1 MTAAVRPGRHSAVDR
16 AALDGSSVPVL
27 HRVAVGG
34 IQRTAVQEQ
43 IAAIDLDH
51 DEVILS
57 KRAALDIQSGILG
70 DAVIAHAHQGR
81 ALPAVVAAVVL
92 DVAALEGEPAGS
104 LNVDDIVGADAGV
117 RRGILTHDGTGL
129 RRAAVLDGDAARN
142 GQRGLAR
149 HSAAVE
155 GVAVQVEGQ
164 SICAYGDILAG
175 VRQQGHGRI
184 LSGRVDSCLQGLV
197 LDALDLCHVGGRLAG
212 HQLRYAGGQLIAS
225 RDSLRALLACVRRAV
240 FAVVAR
246 LLRLHSGL
254 GALHSQRHIVGLLAL
269 AAIAQQD
276 VAVAAHRAGEGAGG
290 HGGGH
295 RAAAAVDKAHGR
307 SELLPI
313 TVVAAVGERAVLDGN
328 SLRTVC
334 LVVEVHRHLCPREG
348 AIVDD
353 HIAVR
358 IGVDGSSLCA
368 KVAAGQRDVVHAG
381 GSADIH
387 ALDGDTVG
395 AVAVG
400 QVHSHLM
407 TGVALTP
414 HAQIVQLI
422 GRDGDILLQISTA
435 GRDLLAGIAAE
446 RVGVDLQVALAAGN
460 IGIVAIDGDIIRHV
474 AVGQLAHI
482 RAGTAH
488 DGDGIGVGLVGR
500 RQCFR
505 QRGNIAALRT
515 GSPVYR
521 GSRFPNGFV
530 QQLQGVAAAAQC
542 RDGLVQRGVLGVAH
556 LGHVGG
562 SGCHR
567 AIAILRVC
575 GIVSVHRI
583 GRISAALSI
592 GGIIRRAA
600 AAAASDLLVAGVT
613 AVLAVFD
620 LQVIGVTAAVA
631 VVGHARSVFGDDR
644 ALGVNAVRHRSV
656 RRRRQ
661 QRQHHYQRKQ

>member
-1 MTAAVRPGRHSAVDR
+1 
-16 AALDGSSVPVL
+16 
-27 HRVAVGG
+27 
-34 IQRTAVQEQ
+34 
-43 IAAIDLDH
+43 
-51 DEVILS
+51 
-57 KRAALDIQSGILG
+57 
-70 DAVIAHAHQGR
+70 
-81 ALPAVVAAVVL
+81 
-92 DVAALEGEPAGS
+92 
-104 LNVDDIVGADAGV
+104 
-117 RRGILTHDGTGL
+117 
-129 RRAAVLDGDAARN
+129 
-142 GQRGLAR
+142 
-149 HSAAVE
+149 
-155 GVAVQVEGQ
+155 
-164 SICAYGDILAG
+164 
-175 VRQQGHGRI
+175 
-184 LSGRVDSCLQGLV
+184 
-197 LDALDLCHVGGRLAG
+197 
-212 HQLRYAGGQLIAS
+212 
-225 RDSLRALLACVRRAV
+225 
-240 FAVVAR
+240 
-246 LLRLHSGL
+246 
-254 GALHSQRHIVGLLAL
+254 
-269 AAIAQQD
+269 
-276 VAVAAHRAGEGAGG
+276 
-290 HGGGH
+290 
-295 RAAAAVDKAHGR
+295 
-307 SELLPI
+307 
-313 TVVAAVGERAVLDGN
+313 
-328 SLRTVC
+328 
-334 LVVEVHRHLCPREG
+334 
-348 AIVDD
+348 
-353 HIAVR
+353 
-358 IGVDGSSLCA
+358 
-368 KVAAGQRDVVHAG
+368 
-381 GSADIH
+381 
-387 ALDGDTVG
+387 
-395 AVAVG
+395 
-400 QVHSHLM
+400 M

-542 RDGLVQRGVLGVAH
+542 RDGLVQRGVLGAAH

>member
-81 ALPAVVAAVVL
+81 ALPAVVAAVVRDL
-92 DVAALEGEPAGS
+92 AALEGEPAGS

-117 RRGILTHDGTGL
+117 LRGILTHDGTGL
-129 RRAAVLDGDAARN
+129 RRAAVLDGDAVLN

-149 HSAAVE
+149 HGAAVE
-155 GVAVQVEGQ
+155 GVTVQVEGQ

-184 LSGRVDSCLQGLV
+184 LSSRVDSCLQGLI
-197 LDALDLCHVGGRLAG
+197 LDAVDLCHVGGRLAG
-212 HQLRYAGGQLIAS
+212 HQLRHAGGQLIAS
-225 RDSLRALLACVRRAV
+225 RNILRALLGFVRRAV
-240 FAVVAR
+240 FGVVAR
-246 LLRLHSGL
+246 LLRLHIGRRV
-254 GALHSQRHIVGLLAL
+254 LHGQLHIVGLLAH

-276 VAVAAHRAGEGAGG
+276 VAVAAHRIGEGAGVHAG
-290 HGGGH
+290 SH

-313 TVVAAVGERAVLDGN
+313 TVVAAAGERAVLDGN

-348 AIVDD
+348 ATVDD
-353 HIAVR
+353 HCTVR

-381 GSADIH
+381 GAADVH
-387 ALDGDTVG
+387 ALDGDTVD

-407 TGVALTP
+407 IGVALTP

-422 GRDGDILLQISTA
+422 GRDGDVLVQISTA
-435 GRDLLAGIAAE
+435 GRDLLAGVAAE
-446 RVGVDLQVALAAGN
+446 HVGVDLQVALAAGN
-460 IGIVAIDGDIIRHV
+460 IGVIAVDGDIVRHV
-474 AVGQLAHI
+474 AVGQLAYI
-482 RAGTAH
+482 RVGTAH
-488 DGDGIGVGLVGR
+488 DGDGIGAGLIGR
-500 RQCFR
+500 GQGIR
-505 QRGNIAALRT
+505 QRGSIAALGT

-521 GSRFPNGFV
+521 GGLVPSGLV
-530 QQLQGVAAAAQC
+530 QQLQGVAVAAQC

-556 LGHVGG
+556 PGHVGG
-562 SGCHR
+562 SGQHR
-567 AIAILRVC
+567 IPIILRVC
-575 GIVSVHRI
+575 GIVSVHGI
-583 GRISAALSI
+583 GRISAALST

-600 AAAASDLLVAGVT
+600 AAAASDLLVAGDT

-620 LQVIGVTAAVA
+620 PQVARATAAVA

-644 ALGVNAVRHRSV
+644 ALGVVGVPHRSV